1 MANDILTSV
10 RSARRTATPQTVKT
24 RPDEVFN
31 AAGGA
36 VFSTGDAAQL
46 HRFLT
51 IGSAGGTFYTGER
64 KLTKDNAE
72 VLVRELSRDGLETV
86 KHIVAVSKAGRAPKQ
101 DYGLFALAMA
111 TSPEFADEATR
122 KLALA
127 AVPEV
132 ARTGST
138 LMKFLQYAEQF
149 RGWGRGL
156 RTSVSAWY
164 DDKDIEAVAYQV
176 FKYRNRD
183 DRRHDDVL
191 RQAHPSG
198 ADINHALL
206 YNYLAASSPTAGSR
220 RKANGGAAGWNVQ
233 LNGRAQRGTLPVL
246 VDAFETVQSLG
257 KADKWTK
264 AATRETVLLIQGHN
278 GLSWEM
284 LPDAAL
290 GEREVWE
297 ALFEDGIPMTALM
310 RKLPVLTRLGMCNGD
325 FGRKVAAQL
334 VDVERLK
341 RGRVHPVSVLVA
353 QRTYAK
359 GQGQG
364 SSWTPERVIV
374 DGLDEMF
381 YASYGAVEP
390 AGKNTMIALD
400 LSASMTWQHV
410 STLPH
415 QVGKNAGKASTMPLD
430 AREMSAALS
439 MVTAATEPEYEIV
452 GFTSSHYSYQRA
464 GLQSWSYAGRMASNK
479 WGNIGSA
486 ISKLDISPRRR
497 LDDIVGYIGSQPAGG
512 TDCALPMLYA
522 AANRIHVENFA
533 IYTDNETWAGAMKVG
548 EALDRYRQA
557 MGIHASLQVISMTAT
572 GTSICDPNDPR
583 QLDVSGFDS
592 AIPQMLA
599 DHSAGRL

>member
-1 MANDILTSV
+1 MNDILTSV

-64 KLTKDNAE
+64 ELTRANAE
-72 VLVRELSRDGLETV
+72 VLVRELARDGIETV
-86 KHIVAVSKAGRAPKQ
+86 KHIVEVSKAGRAPKQ

-111 TSPEFADEATR
+111 TSAEFADEATR

-127 AVPEV
+127 SVPEV

-156 RTSVSAWY
+156 RTSVAGWY
-164 DDKDIEAVAYQV
+164 NDRSIEQVAYQV

-191 RQAHPSG
+191 RQAHPYGSV
-198 ADINHALL
+198 DHNLL

-220 RKANGGAAGWNVQ
+220 RKANGGAAGWNRQ
-233 LNGRAQRGTLPVL
+233 LNGNVQRGTLPVL
-246 VDAFETVQSLG
+246 VDAFETVQAMG
-257 KADKWTK
+257 KAATWTK
-264 AATRETVLLIQGHN
+264 AYTRETVLLIQGHN

-290 GEREVWE
+290 GQREVWE
-297 ALFEDGIPMTALM
+297 ALFEDGIPQTALM
-310 RKLPVLTRLGMCNGD
+310 RQLPRLTRLGMCNGD

-341 RGRVHPVSVLVA
+341 KARVHPVSVLVA

-359 GQGQG
+359 GVGAG
-364 SSWTPERVIV
+364 STWIPETVIV
-374 DGLDEMF
+374 NGLDEMF

-400 LSASMTWQHV
+400 LSASMTWQPV

-415 QVGKNAGKASTMPLD
+415 QVGKNKGKSSTMPLD

-452 GFTSSHYSYQRA
+452 GFTSGHASYGHTR
-464 GLQSWSYAGRMASNK
+464 WTYAGRMASNK

-497 LDDIVGYIGSQPAGG
+497 LDDIVAYIASQPAGG

-522 AANRIHVENFA
+522 AANRIVVDTFQV
-533 IYTDNETWAGAMKVG
+533 YTDNETWAGAMKVG
-548 EALDRYRQA
+548 EALERYRQT
-557 MGIHASLQVISMTAT
+557 MGRDARLAVVSMTAT
-572 GTSICDPNDPR
+572 GTSICDPQDDR
-583 QLDVSGFDS
+583 QMDVSGFDS
-592 AIPQMLA
+592 AIPTMLA
-599 DHSAGRL
+599 DFSAGRL